1 MLASLAALVV
11 LGTGACAAGELTVV
25 EPTDGPNGAG
35 GSADALVG
43 SATTATTLAPTTTTT
58 VPPTTTTTVPP
69 TTTTTEPPPPSTDPP
84 PPPPDEDRSEEER
97 SLAFVNQKRSE
108 NGSGGLSMDP
118 DLTAAAEGWAAELVR
133 SQELG
138 HNPNLGDVVP
148 DRFHT
153 WGENVAYSSTAD
165 NIDQMWWESDG
176 HRANILNSSYTS
188 IGIAFVD
195 DGNGRIWAVQVFG
208 G

>member
-1 MLASLAALVV
+1 VLAA
-11 LGTGACAAGELTVV
+11 LGTGACAAGELNVV
-25 EPTDGPNGAG
+25 EPAAGPNGPG

-43 SATTATTLAPTTTTT
+43 PATTATTLASTTTT
-58 VPPTTTTTVPP
+58 VPATTTTVPP
-69 TTTTTEPPPPSTDPP
+69 TTTTTEPPPPSTEPP
-84 PPPPDEDRSEEER
+84 PPPPPPEEDRSVEER

-138 HNPNLGDVVP
+138 HNPNLGDAVP
-148 DRFHT
+148 DRFRT

-176 HRANILNSSYTS
+176 HRANILNSAYTS
-188 IGIAFVD
+188 IGIAFVE
-195 DGNGRIWAVQVFG
+195 DGSGTTWAVQVFG